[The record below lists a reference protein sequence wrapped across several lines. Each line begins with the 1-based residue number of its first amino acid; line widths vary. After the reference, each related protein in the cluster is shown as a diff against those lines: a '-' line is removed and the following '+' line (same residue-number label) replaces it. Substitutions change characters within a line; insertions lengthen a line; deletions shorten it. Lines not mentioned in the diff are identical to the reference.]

1 MSLEVN
7 KYKNL
12 VTIPKEGKKNPQ
24 QKKPHKTKRERL
36 RNSRL
41 ES

>member
-12 VTIPKEGKKNPQ
+12 VTIPKKGKKNHNKKNPQ
-24 QKKPHKTKRERL
+24 NQKRKIKK
-36 RNSRL
+36 
-41 ES
+41 